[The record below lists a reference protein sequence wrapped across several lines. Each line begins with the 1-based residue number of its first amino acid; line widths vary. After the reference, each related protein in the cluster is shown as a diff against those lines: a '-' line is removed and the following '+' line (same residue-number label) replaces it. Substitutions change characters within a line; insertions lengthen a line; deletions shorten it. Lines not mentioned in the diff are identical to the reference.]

1 MGLTEKPKQVLN
13 FWEIW
18 LLLVSSFPPLLRA
31 DSSLFLIKARLVPLC
46 EFINSFFKL
55 GLY

>member
-18 LLLVSSFPPLLRA
+18 LLLVSSFSPLLRA